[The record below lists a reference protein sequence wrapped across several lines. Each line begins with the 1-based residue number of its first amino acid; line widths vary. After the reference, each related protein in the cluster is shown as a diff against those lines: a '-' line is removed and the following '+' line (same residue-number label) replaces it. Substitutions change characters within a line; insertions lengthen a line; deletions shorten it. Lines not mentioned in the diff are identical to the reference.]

1 MRTGDVGEITAPRLS
16 FPTWV
21 VFADL
26 GDGSS
31 LRRVC
36 TMPATD
42 SLSLAQDVAD
52 FFLPRQ
58 SARQAM
64 HCLAKKSA
72 ALVVRCGH
80 AFLAAS
86 SMCFFLGC
94 RLTASTLCKTPCS
107 ASASSCDG
115 S

>member
-42 SLSLAQDVAD
+42 SLSLAQDVANFSCHGKTRD
-52 FFLPRQ
+52 KPCTAWRRSLPR
-58 SARQAM
+58 
-64 HCLAKKSA
+64 L
-72 ALVVRCGH
+72 
-80 AFLAAS
+80 
-86 SMCFFLGC
+86 
-94 RLTASTLCKTPCS
+94 
-107 ASASSCDG
+107 
-115 S
+115 